1 MLVRPLLITAAMLF
15 LGQQLQAQGINFETS
30 GWQEILAKAKAEKKL
45 VFLDAYASWCGPC
58 KKLSNSTFPD
68 PEVGA
73 FFNQHFV
80 NAKIDMEKGEGVEL
94 SEKFKVAAFPT
105 LIFVDSNGV
114 EVHRAMGYLS
124 PEQLIEVGKK
134 AINPSTQS
142 GTMKRRYEEGDRD
155 PAFVR
160 EYLASLSEME
170 DPMAFEVASE
180 YLDSQTDYGTEENKL
195 LIAQYAIDP
204 TKAPFQYLIANRASF
219 DEQFGTEEVGARIE
233 SILTYHIMNSPE
245 LDPAEAEKMVQKAL
259 PENAPA
265 KWSQIRMTMYYM
277 QEDMPNFMTAAAQHY
292 DEFSSTDFEELN
304 MIARFFYENSDDK
317 DLLGRALKWAE
328 KSVQMEEQ
336 YKNTDTVAHLLS
348 KLGKKKAAKKMAE
361 KAIALAKKSEED
373 YTSAEELLQELKKS

>member
-1 MLVRPLLITAAMLF
+1 MLVRPLLLAAAMLF
-15 LGQQLQAQGINFETS
+15 LGQHLQAQGINFETS

-160 EYLASLSEME
+160 EYLASLSEIE

-233 SILTYHIMNSPE
+233 SILTYHFMNSPE

>member
-15 LGQQLQAQGINFETS
+15 LGQHLQAQGINFETS

>member
-94 SEKFKVAAFPT
+94 SEKYKVAAFPT
-105 LIFVDSNGV
+105 LIFLDSNGV

-134 AINPSTQS
+134 AINPATQS

-233 SILTYHIMNSPE
+233 SILTYHFMNSPE

>member
-1 MLVRPLLITAAMLF
+1 MLF